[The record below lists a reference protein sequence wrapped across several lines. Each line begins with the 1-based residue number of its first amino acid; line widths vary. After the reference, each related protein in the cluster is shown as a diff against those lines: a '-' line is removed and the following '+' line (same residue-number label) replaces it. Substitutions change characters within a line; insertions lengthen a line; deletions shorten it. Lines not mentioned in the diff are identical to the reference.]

1 MVLSAIGTLIAL
13 RDARC
18 ETSDTND
25 TGDSNDDDGANG
37 DAVMDPALKQA
48 VSATGTAE

>member
-18 ETSDTND
+18 ETSDAND
-25 TGDSNDDDGANG
+25 TSDSNDDDGANG
-37 DAVMDPALKQA
+37 DAVIDPTLKQA
-48 VSATGTAE
+48 VSATGTVK